1 MFWTNNCPSTGGLY
15 KQLTVFF
22 QAFYEESSRWYN
34 MIDNNLFENNVNCN
48 CALIIQ
54 LKLTNFNYHCMCLN
68 PCGVTGLPSGAS
80 PGGG

>member
-1 MFWTNNCPSTGGLY
+1 
-15 KQLTVFF
+15 
-22 QAFYEESSRWYN
+22 